1 MKEDFLHYVWRYQK
15 FDTTDLKTSDGSKVQ
30 SIKTGFAHSNSGP
43 DFQQAKILID
53 EMEWNGAVEIHIK
66 SSDWKRHNH
75 QTDPNYENV
84 VLHVVWK
91 NDEPIQHP
99 DGSKIPTIELKNRV
113 DYDLIEKYQ
122 NLQSSKDEI
131 PCAGHWSEISD
142 LHKSEMMEKALVER
156 LYQKSEKAK
165 TNFQEGTQNWDQA
178 SYFMLL
184 SAMGFKVNQHP
195 FERLSEI
202 LPYPLIKKYSSSVF
216 QLEALLF
223 GASGFLAQ
231 EFAEDYP
238 NQLKREWEF
247 LSHKHK
253 ATLGNEMHL
262 HEWRFLRLRPANF
275 PTIRI
280 AELAQILHV
289 FPSLFDAFVIDMDL
303 KTIQKRLKVKVS
315 DYWLNHYQFDK
326 ESKFRN
332 KQLGQNSIH
341 TLIINC
347 IPPLLA
353 LYANSVGEEKYMDK
367 AIALLNDLKAEK
379 NYITKKFSDL
389 GEEIKASFDSQAMI
403 QLQNEYCQPKK
414 CLDCSIGLSILKA

>member
-15 FDTTDLKTSDGSKVQ
+15 FDKNELETSDGASIKT
-30 SIKTGFAHSNSGP
+30 IKTGFAHSNSGP

-66 SSDWKRHNH
+66 SSDWNRHHH

-91 NDEPIQHP
+91 NDEPIKHL
-99 DGSKIPTIELKNRV
+99 DGSRIPTVELKDRV
-113 DYDLIEKYQ
+113 NYDLIKKYQ
-122 NLQSSKDEI
+122 KLQSSPDEI
-131 PCAGHWSEISD
+131 PCAGQWTEISD
-142 LHKSEMMEKALVER
+142 LYKSEMLEKALVER
-156 LYQKSEKAK
+156 LHQKSEKAK
-165 TNFQEGTQNWDQA
+165 SHFEQGSQNWDQA

-195 FERLSEI
+195 FEHLAEI
-202 LPYPLIKKYSSSVF
+202 LPYQLIKKYSSSIF

-223 GASGFLAQ
+223 GASGFLVQ
-231 EFAEDYP
+231 DFEDEYP
-238 NQLKREWEF
+238 TKLKKEWEF
-247 LSHKHK
+247 LKHKHI
-253 ATLGNEMHL
+253 ATLGSGMHL

-275 PTIRI
+275 PTIRL
-280 AELAQILHV
+280 AELAQILNV
-289 FPSLFDAFVIDMDL
+289 FPSLFDTFVIDLNL
-303 KTIQKRLKVKVS
+303 KILQKRFKVKVS

-332 KQLGQNSIH
+332 KQFGQNSIK

-367 AIALLNDLKAEK
+367 AIGLLNDLKAEK
-379 NYITKKFSDL
+379 NYITKKFEDL
-389 GEEIKASFDSQAMI
+389 GEDLKSAFDSQAMI
-403 QLQNEYCQPKK
+403 QLHNEYCQPKK

>member
-15 FDTTDLKTSDGSKVQ
+15 FDTNELETSDSASVKT
-30 SIKTGFAHSNSGP
+30 IKTGFAHSNSGP

-66 SSDWKRHNH
+66 SSDWNRHNH
-75 QTDPNYENV
+75 QEDPNYENV

-91 NDEPIQHP
+91 NDEPIKHP
-99 DGSKIPTIELKNRV
+99 DGSKIPTIELKDRI

-122 NLQSSKDEI
+122 KLQGSQNEI
-131 PCAGHWSEISD
+131 PCAGHWADISD
-142 LHKSEMMEKALVER
+142 LHKAEMLEKALVER
-156 LYQKSEKAK
+156 LHQKSEKAR
-165 TNFQEGTQNWDQA
+165 THFEEGSQNWDQA
-178 SYFMLL
+178 SFFMLL

-195 FERLSEI
+195 FERLAEI
-202 LPYPLIKKYSSSVF
+202 LPYQLIKKYSSSIF

-231 EFAEDYP
+231 DFEDEYP
-238 NQLKREWEF
+238 NKLKKEWEF

-253 ATLGNEMHL
+253 ATLGSAMNL

-275 PTIRI
+275 PTIRL

-289 FPSLFDAFVIDMDL
+289 FPSLFDAFVIDLDL
-303 KTIQKRLKVKVS
+303 KTLQKRFKVKVS

-332 KQLGQNSIH
+332 KQFGQNSIK

-367 AIALLNDLKAEK
+367 AISLLNDIKEEK
-379 NYITKKFSDL
+379 NYITKKFADL
-389 GEEIKASFDSQAMI
+389 GEELKSAFDSQAMI
-403 QLQNEYCQPKK
+403 QLHNEYCQPKK
-414 CLDCSIGLSILKA
+414 CLNCSIGLSILKA